1 MPDPHITPD
10 LERAWEDAQAR
21 ILAAPAQ
28 RGRTWRFSTLRAAL
42 RPRLEE
48 IQAEAAT
55 LAATFSPEAANLLA
69 TRSAEALLLLQAGT
83 FCELQAS
90 RQSTRTRAI
99 TEIAAR
105 AEAARAIGMRNLG
118 LLVGLGLFDPEQAD
132 AIRSGRGHAD
142 LAGDL
147 AALSPLL
154 RLQWAILE
162 PLQAHHADPDQRLT
176 LALIDAMPRLA
187 EELLD
192 TDTEARQVVGP
203 LDWTDACRRA
213 APLLEDAWDQLRFM
227 VAGGRAA
234 LGHLERAR
242 EVAPSLTALSRR
254 R

>member
-1 MPDPHITPD
+1 MPDPNLTPD
-10 LERAWEDAQAR
+10 LERAWEAAQAR
-21 ILAAPAQ
+21 ILAAPAL
-28 RGRTWRFSTLRAAL
+28 RARAWRFSTLRVAL

-55 LAATFSPEAANLLA
+55 LAAPFSPEAAGLLA
-69 TRSAEALLLLQAGT
+69 TRSAEAQLLLQAGT

-90 RQSTRTRAI
+90 RQSSRVRAI
-99 TEIAAR
+99 TEVAAR
-105 AEAARAIGMRNLG
+105 ADAARTIGMRNLG
-118 LLVGLGLFDPEQAD
+118 LLVGLGLFDPDQAD

-147 AALSPLL
+147 AALAQPL

-162 PLQAHHADPDQRLT
+162 PLQLHHADPAQRLT
-176 LALIDAMPRLA
+176 LALIDALPRLA

-192 TDTEARQVVGP
+192 TDSQARQISGP
-203 LDWTDACRRA
+203 FDWADACRRA

-234 LGHLERAR
+234 LGQLERAR
-242 EVAPSLTALSRR
+242 EVAPSLGSLARR
-254 R
+254 L